1 MKTKSN
7 SHSEIRR
14 KVIMSAIIV
23 GCVAIASAGVYFG
36 VTVYSQIKDFDINNL
51 TTTTTSKQ
59 VDENGKSYYT
69 YGSAQG
75 KYTKYDSLP
84 EVFVDAMVSA
94 EDSRFFIHDGFDLP
108 RIVKALFSNL
118 KAGGI
123 AAGGST
129 ITQQLIKK
137 TYYPKEEKTIQR
149 KLGEI
154 ILAIQASQQ
163 TTKQKV
169 LELYVNKIYFGRS
182 VDTVGIYA
190 ASKYYFNKKPS
201 QLTLPEAA
209 LLAGAVNSPVYYD
222 PFNNLTK
229 AQNRRNIILLLMYQH
244 GYITKT
250 EYNTAKATKVANYLN
265 SKPLTQSKKYA
276 SYVDRVTREVKQL
289 TGYDPSKTNM
299 TIYTYLDTEV
309 QQSLD
314 NIASGKTFTFP
325 DSYMQMGGVVQESTT
340 GRIIGLMSARNF
352 KVGNYS
358 YAFSDR
364 HQPGSSIKPI
374 LDYGTA
380 FEYLYWSTGQYADDT
395 KYSSGGWTPKNWDRQ
410 YHGKV
415 TLYEALGKSWN
426 AAAVHTLAKVYK
438 KVGKDKLVN
447 YLKTLGYNMS
457 DESFSL
463 AYAIGGWAHGTT
475 PLQQAAAYAAISN
488 GGTYIQ
494 PHTIKKVVI
503 NTTGETINVDQ
514 ELRNDARTAMS
525 KATAFMLRNIMT
537 TYVKQYSDY
546 SAFNIGDQIGAKTGT
561 TNHDGSIS
569 GIPANKSKDNWLCG
583 YSPDY
588 SWAFWD
594 GYTYSDQVKYKKYIT
609 GSNQAKLVA
618 AKIAALL
625 GTRKMKHSYETPNTV
640 VQAKMIKGSD
650 PYQSPTSSTPS
661 SQITTAW
668 FVKGHTPTGSSSSDD
683 DDDDTSLSS
692 LSSFTAAVTSD
703 NKIKVTFAAY
713 DPSSAV
719 SSGEVVYRVQVYQG
733 SSTVHTQSLTTSSAT
748 LNFTP
753 DANTTYR
760 VIGYYS
766 LASGSET
773 SNRISRTIT
782 TGAEEIEDATYT
794 VSSAG
799 TRLTSGAA
807 IDGSTIYV
815 NTSGDSSSRI
825 AITCGGVTRTV
836 NAGSGASFSVTAG
849 RSYTITLV
857 ETKSDGTTS
866 TLPSFSFSVND
877 NSTSNDT
884 TTDNDNTT
892 DNTTTDNTETDNSTL
907 QNDETE

>member
-1 MKTKSN
+1 MKTKN
-7 SHSEIRR
+7 PKLNSEIRR
-14 KVIMSAIIV
+14 KIIISLIIV
-23 GCVAIASAGVYFG
+23 GCVVIASAGVYFG

-69 YGSAQG
+69 YGSNQG
-75 KYTKYDSLP
+75 KYTSYNSLP
-84 EVFVDAMVSA
+84 EVFVDALVSA
-94 EDSRFFIHDGFDLP
+94 EDSRFFIHDGFDMP
-108 RIVKALFSNL
+108 RIVKALISNL

-137 TYYPKEEKTIQR
+137 TYYPNEEKTIQR

-182 VDTVGIYA
+182 TNTVGIYA
-190 ASKYYFNKKPS
+190 ASKYYFNKTPS

-222 PFNNLTK
+222 AFNNITK
-229 AQNRRNIILLLMYQH
+229 AQNRRNIILALMYQH
-244 GYITKT
+244 GYITKD
-250 EYNTAKATKVANYLN
+250 EYTTAKATQVANYLN

-289 TGYDPSKTNM
+289 TGYDPNKTNM
-299 TIYTYLDTEV
+299 TIYTYLDTEL

-314 NIASGKTFTFP
+314 NIASGKTYTFP
-325 DSYMQMGGVVQESTT
+325 DQYLQMGGVVQESRT

-352 KVGNYS
+352 KAGNYS

-374 LDYGTA
+374 LDYATA
-380 FEYLYWSTGQYADDT
+380 FEYLYWSTGQLADDT
-395 KYSSGGWTPKNWDRQ
+395 KYTSGNWTPKNWDRQ

-426 AAAVHTLAKVYK
+426 AAAIHTLADVYK
-438 KVGKDKLVN
+438 KVGKTKLVN
-447 YLKTLGYNMS
+447 WLKNLGFNMS

-463 AYAIGGWAHGTT
+463 AYGIGGWSHGTT
-475 PLQQAAAYAAISN
+475 PLQMAAAYAAISN

-514 ELRNDARTAMS
+514 ELRNDSRQAMS
-525 KATAFMLRNIMT
+525 KATAFLLRNIMT

-546 SAFNIGDQIGAKTGT
+546 SDFDIGDNIGAKTGT
-561 TNHDGSIS
+561 TNHDGSIA
-569 GIPANKSKDNWLCG
+569 GIPANKSKDNWLCA

-594 GYTYSDQVKYKKYIT
+594 GYSYSDQVNHKKYIT
-609 GSNQAKLVA
+609 GTNQAKIVA
-618 AKIAALL
+618 AKVAKILN
-625 GTRKMKHSYETPNTV
+625 TRKMKYSYETPNTV
-640 VQAKMIKGSD
+640 VQAKMIRGIY
-650 PYQSPTSSTPS
+650 PYVAPTSSTPS
-661 SQITTAW
+661 SSIVTAW
-668 FVKGHTPTGSSSSDD
+668 FVKGHTPSGTDTSSSTTTT
-683 DDDDTSLSS
+683 DTLNS
-692 LSSFTAAVTSD
+692 LSSFNASVTSD
-703 NKIKVTFAAY
+703 NKIRVIFAAY
-713 DPSSAV
+713 DPSSQV
-719 SSGEVVYRVQVYQG
+719 TSGNVVYRVQVFKG
-733 SSTVHTQSLTTSSAT
+733 STSVYSQSLTTSTTT
-748 LNFTP
+748 LNFSP
-753 DANTTYR
+753 EANTTYR

-766 LASGSET
+766 LSSGAKT

-782 TGAEEIEDATYT
+782 TNSSTSTPATYT

-799 TRLTSGAA
+799 SRMTNGAT
-807 IDGSTIYV
+807 ITGSTIYV
-815 NTSGDSSSRI
+815 NTTGDSSSQI
-825 AITCGGVTRTV
+825 AITCGGVTKTV
-836 NAGSGASFSVTAG
+836 AGGSGASFSVEAG
-849 RSYTITLV
+849 RSYTISAT
-857 ETKSDGTTS
+857 ETTSDGTTR
-866 TLPSFSFSVND
+866 TLSSFSFTVAS
-877 NSTSNDT
+877 SN
-884 TTDNDNTT
+884 NDNTT
-892 DNTTTDNTETDNSTL
+892 NDNTTQNQETTDNTD
-907 QNDETE
+907 QNV